1 MVDTK
6 VKIDLGCEQI
16 HVKAYLDLGKEWVLT
31 GPIIMSPQNIGSPII
46 PITPKKFLKYFLPLK
61 LKFQIHMSTF

>member
-16 HVKAYLDLGKEWVLT
+16 HVKAYLDLGREWVLT
-31 GPIIMSPQNIGSPII
+31 GPIIISPQKIGSPI
-46 PITPKKFLKYFLPLK
+46 TPKTFLKYFLPLK
-61 LKFQIHMSTF
+61 LKLSVHMSTF